1 MSGVK
6 LITLSPEADASD
18 VAGSLKAM
26 GQWVS
31 MAQGTMQPVLV
42 VEAHSAA
49 CSREMLLDSPGVAD
63 VLVPK
68 SAHPKLDTLKGQA
81 AIVGDLL
88 IGGDSNPV
96 VMAGPCSA
104 ESEEQIHEL
113 AAIAARSGAQYFGEE
128 RTNHVP
134 RHIHFVGAAILLL
147 NGCARQPTQTTKL
160 VTEVMSEHDVCVVA
174 EHTDMIQIGSRN
186 MQNFSLLKDV
196 GAMAKPVLLKR
207 GMAATLEDWM
217 MSAEHLLAFGA
228 RSVVFCERGVQG
240 LATQTRN
247 MLDIGAVALL
257 RHVHGLP
264 VIVDPSHGTGRR
276 DLIVPMARAGLA
288 AGADAVMV
296 EIHLNPKEALSDGP
310 QAVGEAELNAICASA
325 LIRTFF
331 PGFTGDLILLNL

>member
-49 CSREMLLDSPGVAD
+49 CSREMLLDIPGVAD

-68 SAHPKLDTLKGQA
+68 STHPKLDTLKGQA

-113 AAIAARSGAQYFGEE
+113 AAIAARSGAHILRGGAYKP
-128 RTNHVP
+128 RTSP
-134 RHIHFVGAAILLL
+134 YSFRGRGDPALKWLREAAHANNL
-147 NGCARQPTQTTKL
+147 KL

-288 AGADAVMV
+288 AGADGVMV

-325 LIRTFF
+325 RLFERFSRVSLGT
-331 PGFTGDLILLNL
+331 

>member
-1 MSGVK
+1 MSGLK
-6 LITLSPEADASD
+6 LITLKEGADAAD
-18 VAGSLKAM
+18 VAGSLKAL

-31 MAQGTMQPVLV
+31 LAQGTQQPVLV
-42 VEAHSAA
+42 VEPHSSA
-49 CSREMLLDSPGVAD
+49 CTRELLMDVPGVAD
-63 VLVPK
+63 VLAPK
-68 SAHPKLDTLKGQA
+68 SSHPKLDMLKGQA

-113 AAIAARSGAQYFGEE
+113 AAIAARAGAHILRGGAYKP
-128 RTNHVP
+128 RTSP
-134 RHIHFVGAAILLL
+134 YSFRGRGDPALKWLSEAAHQ
-147 NGCARQPTQTTKL
+147 NGLKL

-196 GAMAKPVLLKR
+196 GAMAKPILLKR

-288 AGADAVMV
+288 AGADGVMV
-296 EIHLNPKEALSDGP
+296 EIHMNPKEALSDGP

-325 LIRTFF
+325 RLFERFSRVSVRT
-331 PGFTGDLILLNL
+331 

>member
-1 MSGVK
+1 MSGLK
-6 LITLSPEADASD
+6 LITLQEGADAAD
-18 VAGSLKAM
+18 VAGTLKAM

-31 MAQGTMQPVLV
+31 MAQGTTQPVLM

-49 CSREMLLDSPGVAD
+49 CSRDVLLGLPGVAD

-68 SAHPKLDTLKGQA
+68 SSHPKLDMLKGQA

-113 AAIAARSGAQYFGEE
+113 AAIAARSGAHLLRGGAYKP
-128 RTNHVP
+128 RTSP
-134 RHIHFVGAAILLL
+134 YSFRGRGDPALKWLSEAARL
-147 NGCARQPTQTTKL
+147 NNLKL

-288 AGADAVMV
+288 AGADGVMV
-296 EIHLNPKEALSDGP
+296 EIHMNPKEALSDGP

-325 LIRTFF
+325 RLFERFSRVSL
-331 PGFTGDLILLNL
+331 GA

>member
-1 MSGVK
+1 MSGLK
-6 LITLSPEADASD
+6 LITLQEGADAAD
-18 VAGSLKAM
+18 VAGTLKAM

-31 MAQGTMQPVLV
+31 MAQGTTQPVLM

-49 CSREMLLDSPGVAD
+49 CSRDILLGLPGVAD

-68 SAHPKLDTLKGQA
+68 SSHPKLDTLKGQA

-113 AAIAARSGAQYFGEE
+113 AAIAARSGAHLLRGGAYKP
-128 RTNHVP
+128 RTSP
-134 RHIHFVGAAILLL
+134 YSFRGRGDPALKWLSEAARL
-147 NGCARQPTQTTKL
+147 NNLKL

-288 AGADAVMV
+288 AGADGVMV
-296 EIHLNPKEALSDGP
+296 EIHMNPKEALSDGP

-325 LIRTFF
+325 RLFERFSRVSLGT
-331 PGFTGDLILLNL
+331 